1 MDLTN
6 LTALLGILDLAAVAV
21 FAITGALV
29 ASRKQMDIVGFL
41 WLAVVTGVGGGTL
54 RDLLLGVPVFWITD
68 PTPAIACL
76 AAAVGVYFCAH
87 LIQYRYPVL
96 MWLDALGLALFTI
109 AGTAKGLDNGAAP
122 VVAVAMGVITGVV
135 GGVIRDILGQEPSIL
150 LRREI
155 YVTAAFSGAVTY
167 VVLIELDAGRVAAAM
182 TGFVAAFGVRGLA
195 IAFGW
200 CLPTYRARP
209 GRNYDSLDRDK

>member
-1 MDLTN
+1 MVLTK
-6 LTALLGILDLAAVAV
+6 LTALLGVLDLAAVSV

-29 ASRKQMDIVGFL
+29 ASRKQMDIVGFV

-68 PTPAIACL
+68 PSPVIASMVAAI
-76 AAAVGVYFCAH
+76 VVYFCAH
-87 LIQYRYPVL
+87 LIAYRYRFL
-96 MWLDALGLALFTI
+96 MWLDAVGLALFAV
-109 AGTAKGLDNGAAP
+109 AGAAKGLDNGAAP

-135 GGVIRDILGQEPSIL
+135 GGVVRDILGQEPSIV

-155 YVTAAFSGAVTY
+155 YVTAAFGGALSY
-167 VVLIELDAGRVAAAM
+167 VVLHELGTGRVNSAVV
-182 TGFVAAFGVRGLA
+182 GFIVAFGVRGLA

-200 CLPTYRARP
+200 RMPTYRARP
-209 GRNYDSLDRDK
+209 GRNYDDR